1 MTRSTTFK
9 TYDNSL
15 NPNSLNLD
23 LDKIWLVMQEL
34 NVKNFI
40 SDNKL
45 QEILDS
51 LIAGNVKGLPAEILA
66 RIAGD
71 ENTKS
76 LVNIETLRAYQAE
89 SNLSVRIDNESL
101 IADQNILAEKHRAE
115 AMEQSLLIQVN
126 SVGVGNKAYRTY
138 ALMDADKASIPA
150 KSKVTVTNDAT
161 ASNNGDWQWDGS
173 IFTKSIYDPVTQA
186 KEFTKDR
193 IDLVPMTGYDFAIQ
207 DQFGNIALGIKKDGG
222 VEAITLESGKSTTM
236 SASTGV
242 YEHVWSD
249 KEGNIAL
256 GIRKDGAVIIP
267 KLIDSNDSTA
277 SVTTKTLSIVESD
290 TIMHIGDS
298 MTANYYCVQDKS
310 YVSQLS

>member
-1 MTRSTTFK
+1 M
-9 TYDNSL
+9 
-15 NPNSLNLD
+15 
-23 LDKIWLVMQEL
+23 
-34 NVKNFI
+34 
-40 SDNKL
+40 
-45 QEILDS
+45 
-51 LIAGNVKGLPAEILA
+51 PAEILA

-115 AMEQSLLIQVN
+115 AVEQSLLIQVN

-267 KLIDSNDSTA
+267 KQIDSNDSTA